1 MIKLT
6 TLLFC
11 AAPLLCSAQPSVNPL
26 SEQVLSPQLLE
37 LGDCLNGH
45 KVVDLTTVLF
55 ISNRVLR
62 EKPDAGFDQVTL
74 MDQTLVFQAH
84 LSSQGRFD
92 YETPYD
98 LAFFVGDA
106 KGDADLDLSFV
117 ELEDGRK
124 AVFWRETYKHRSHR
138 QGIVTW
144 DGPKLV
150 KLCEGTGGVDSQV

>member
-11 AAPLLCSAQPSVNPL
+11 AAPLLCSAQPSANPL

-98 LAFFVGDA
+98 LAF
-106 KGDADLDLSFV
+106 V